1 MVSRAG
7 VADHWLILAT
17 GWLLHRTDETQL
29 PVFVTVCNGTTVAL
43 LVSQILAVRKG
54 SEMPITSAVAIWARH
69 QLGRVVF
76 CETGETTPPGCSSTA
91 DEAIPAAPT
100 VAWRREPLGP
110 AGALARIL
118 MATMRQTSA
127 GPTSRERARAN
138 ANLRLETI
146 RLSSIL

>member
-1 MVSRAG
+1 M
-7 VADHWLILAT
+7 
-17 GWLLHRTDETQL
+17 
-29 PVFVTVCNGTTVAL
+29 
-43 LVSQILAVRKG
+43 RKG
-54 SEMPITSAVAIWARH
+54 LEMPITSAVAIWARH

-91 DEAIPAAPT
+91 DEAKIPAAAA